1 MGYEQM
7 CGSALALRF
16 TSGWCTPI
24 GNINPHEGDLTM
36 TGTSPKARRWKQT
49 VAVGAGFAALASVAA
64 VQAGPT
70 GLSASSHR
78 EAPLIAGD
86 PRADNTDVYAFV
98 SPDDPDT
105 VTVIAN
111 WLPFEEPNG
120 GPNFYPWAT
129 GTPTEGARYNI
140 KIDNDGDA
148 FPDLTYEWTF
158 ETIIKDAGQF
168 LYNTGPFDSVTD
180 PELNVYQTYD
190 LTVITDPF
198 DTPGDPS
205 DDLEQLLLDD
215 AIAAPS
221 IAGATSTPD
230 YQPLVDE
237 AVASGQ
243 IPGGGQSFVG
253 QADDPF
259 FLDLRVFD
267 LLYGADATEVGEDTL
282 AGYNVN
288 SIALQLPKDALA
300 LNGSATDNPVIGI
313 WSTTD
318 RSKLVEDE
326 GTALPGD
333 ETVVSEFQ
341 QVSRLGNP
349 LVNEVVLP
357 LALKDAFNSIPPTAD
372 ATIPEAVDAVQNPI
386 LPPIVEAV
394 YGVPAPEGE
403 RSDLVEIFLQGI
415 SIENDGLS
423 GDPDEN
429 PALKADLNSLA
440 LNADVST
447 ITPSEM
453 LRLNMA
459 VPVTP
464 EANASTAGV
473 IGGDFQ
479 GFPNGRRL
487 EDDILDAAF
496 QVTEGIV
503 FKDGADL
510 SALAVV
516 DSVDRN
522 DREFSDVF
530 PYLALPHVDS
540 VVNGTERTPRAPEF
554 VSVEAERVL
563 ETRTTTPGGQIGYN
577 GTKPVADQKIDVDV
591 SGVVPDDAAA
601 VFVTVS
607 AIQPDVQGYVTVYA
621 DCDNE
626 HPTAASLNPLV
637 DTNVSN
643 LVAAEL
649 DDDGS
654 ICLYTS
660 GSTHLA
666 VDVNGYQPSTSSY
679 LPNAPERVLE
689 TRANAEGGQVGYAGP
704 TPAADDVIT
713 VKVTETPGAG
723 LAADTAAVVLNV
735 TSIRAA
741 GNGFVTAYP
750 CDEEQPVTANLNLE
764 ASTVRGN
771 LLVSKVSAAGT
782 VCLYTSSGTE
792 LTADLQGSYPA
803 GTSYVPIVP
812 ERLLETRQ
820 GVPGGRIGHTGDK
833 PIDGEIIELKV
844 IGVGT
849 NPAPEGSGT
858 VMLNIAAIQAESN
871 GYITVFEC
879 GTTMPLAA
887 NGVYAPGANTS
898 TLVAA
903 PVNEDGRTCVFTS
916 GSAHI
921 TADISGYFPGTQLV
935 G

>member
-1 MGYEQM
+1 
-7 CGSALALRF
+7 
-16 TSGWCTPI
+16 
-24 GNINPHEGDLTM
+24 M
-36 TGTSPKARRWKQT
+36 TGISPKARRWKQG
-49 VAVGAGFAALASVAA
+49 VALGAGFAALASVIA

-98 SPDDPDT
+98 SPDDPDN
-105 VTVIAN
+105 VTIIAN
-111 WLPFEEPNG
+111 WLPFAEPSG

-129 GTPTEGARYNI
+129 GTPTDGARYNI

-158 ETIIKDAGQF
+158 TTIVKDPGQF
-168 LYNTGPFDSVTD
+168 LYNTGPFDSVAD

-190 LTVITDPF
+190 MTVITDPLN
-198 DTPGDPS
+198 TPSDPS
-205 DDLEQLLLDD
+205 DDVETLLLDN

-221 IAGATSTPD
+221 IAGATSTPN

-237 AVASGQ
+237 AVASGA
-243 IPGGGQSFVG
+243 IAGGGKSFAG
-253 QADDPF
+253 QMDDPF

-288 SIALQLPKDALA
+288 AIALQLPKTALA
-300 LNGSATDNPVIGI
+300 LNNDATGNPVIGI

-318 RSKLVEDE
+318 RSKLVEDA

-333 ETVVSEFQ
+333 ETVVSQFQ

-357 LALKDAFNSIPPTAD
+357 LALKDAFNTITPDVD
-372 ATIPEAVDAVQNPI
+372 ATVAGGAAVNAVVDPI
-386 LPPIVEAV
+386 LPKVVEKV
-394 YGVPAPEGE
+394 YGVPAITKP
-403 RSDLVEIFLQGI
+403 RTDLVEIFLQGV
-415 SIENDGLS
+415 SVANGGT
-423 GDPDEN
+423 GDPN
-429 PALKADLNSLA
+429 QHPALKADLNSLA
-440 LNADVST
+440 LNKDVTT
-447 ITPSEM
+447 IQPSEM

-464 EANASTAGV
+464 EASISDFGV
-473 IGGDFQ
+473 IGGDLQ

-487 EDDILDAAF
+487 TDDILDAAF
-496 QVTEGIV
+496 QVAEGIV
-503 FKDGADL
+503 FEGGRDL

-540 VVNGTERTPRAPEF
+540 IVNGTERTPRAPEF
-554 VSVEAERVL
+554 VSVEAQRVL
-563 ETRTTTPGGQIGYN
+563 ETRTSVSGGQIGYT
-577 GTKPVADQKIDVDV
+577 GAKPAAGKKIDVDV
-591 SGVVPDDAAA
+591 SGVIPDDAAA

-607 AIQPDVQGYVTVYA
+607 AIQPDAQGYVTVFA
-621 DCDNE
+621 DCADE
-626 HPTAASLNPLV
+626 HPTAASLNPLAN
-637 DTNVSN
+637 TNVSN
-643 LVAAEL
+643 LVAAEI
-649 DDDGS
+649 DDTGS
-654 ICLYTS
+654 ICLFTS

-679 LPNAPERVLE
+679 DPNAPERVLE
-689 TRANAEGGQVGYAGP
+689 TRTGVAGGQIGYTGSA
-704 TPAADDVIT
+704 PAANGVVT
-713 VKVTETPGAG
+713 VKVTGTPEAS
-723 LAADTAAVVLNV
+723 LPADTAAVVLNV
-735 TSIRAA
+735 TSTKAE
-741 GNGFVTAYP
+741 GSGFVTAYP
-750 CDEEQPVTANLNLE
+750 CDKPKPVSANLNL
-764 ASTVRGN
+764 AANTVRGN

-782 VCLYTSSGTE
+782 VCLFTSAGTE

-803 GTSYVPIVP
+803 GTSFVPVVP
-812 ERLLETRQ
+812 ERILETRRDN
-820 GVPGGRIGHTGDK
+820 PDGRIGHTGDK
-833 PIDGEIIELKV
+833 PIAGEVIELEV
-844 IGVGT
+844 IGVGA
-849 NPAPEGSGT
+849 NPASEGSGT

-898 TLVAA
+898 TLIAA
-903 PVNEDGRTCVFTS
+903 PVNEDGRTCIFTS
-916 GSAHI
+916 GSAHL

>member
-1 MGYEQM
+1 
-7 CGSALALRF
+7 
-16 TSGWCTPI
+16 
-24 GNINPHEGDLTM
+24 M
-36 TGTSPKARRWKQT
+36 TGISPKARRWKQG
-49 VAVGAGFAALASVAA
+49 VALGAGFAALASVVA

-105 VTVIAN
+105 VTIIAN
-111 WLPFEEPNG
+111 WLPFEEPSG

-129 GTPTEGARYNI
+129 GTPTDGARYNI

-148 FPDLTYEWTF
+148 YPDLTYEWTF
-158 ETIIKDAGQF
+158 KTIVKDPGQF
-168 LYNTGPFDSVTD
+168 LYNTGPFDSVAD

-190 LTVITDPF
+190 MTVITDPL
-198 DTPGDPS
+198 DTPSDPS
-205 DDLEQLLLDD
+205 DDVETLVLDD

-221 IAGATSTPD
+221 IAGATSTPN
-230 YQPLVDE
+230 YQPLIDE
-237 AVASGQ
+237 AVESGQ
-243 IPGGGQSFVG
+243 ITGGGQSFVG
-253 QADDPF
+253 QTDDPF

-288 SIALQLPKDALA
+288 AIALQLPKDVLA
-300 LNGSATDNPVIGI
+300 LNGSSADNPVIGI

-357 LALKDAFNSIPPTAD
+357 LALKDAFNTIPPTAD
-372 ATIPEAVDAVQNPI
+372 ATIPAAVDAVQNPI

-394 YGVPAPEGE
+394 YGVPAPVGP

-415 SIENDGLS
+415 SVANDGLS

-440 LNADVST
+440 LNAGVTT

-464 EANASTAGV
+464 AASVSNAGV
-473 IGGDFQ
+473 VGGDFQ

-487 EDDILDAAF
+487 ADDVLDIGF
-496 QVTEGIV
+496 QVVEGLV
-503 FKDGADL
+503 FKDGSDL
-510 SALAVV
+510 SGLAVV

-554 VSVEAERVL
+554 VSVEAQRVL
-563 ETRTTTPGGQIGYN
+563 ETRTSTASGQIGYT
-577 GTKPVADQKIDVDV
+577 GAKPAAGAKIDVDV
-591 SGVVPDDAAA
+591 SGVIPDDAAA

-607 AIQPDVQGYVTVYA
+607 AIQPDAQGYVTVFA
-621 DCDNE
+621 DCDAE
-626 HPTAASLNPLV
+626 TPTAASLNPLAN
-637 DTNVSN
+637 TNVSN
-643 LVAAEL
+643 LVAAEI

-654 ICLYTS
+654 ICLFTS
-660 GSTHLA
+660 ESTHLA

-689 TRANAEGGQVGYAGP
+689 TRSNVDGGQIGYTGSA
-704 TPAADDVIT
+704 PAADDVIT
-713 VKVTETPGAG
+713 VQVTGTPGAA
-723 LAADTAAVVLNV
+723 LAANTSAVVLNV
-735 TSIRAA
+735 TSIKAA
-741 GNGFVTAYP
+741 GTGFVTAYP
-750 CDEEQPVTANLNLE
+750 CDEDQPVSANLNLAE
-764 ASTVRGN
+764 AMVRGN

-782 VCLYTSSGTE
+782 VCLFTSAGTE

-803 GTSYVPIVP
+803 GTSFVPVVP
-812 ERLLETRQ
+812 ERILETRL
-820 GVPGGRIGHTGDK
+820 GDPDGRIGHTGDK
-833 PIDGEIIELKV
+833 PIGGEVIELEV
-844 IGVGT
+844 IGVGA

-858 VMLNIAAIQAESN
+858 VVLNIAAIQAESN
-871 GYITVFEC
+871 GFITVFEC

-887 NGVYAPGANTS
+887 NGVYSPGANTS
-898 TLVAA
+898 TLIAA
-903 PVNEDGRTCVFTS
+903 PVNEDGRTCIFTS
-916 GSAHI
+916 GSAHL

>member
-1 MGYEQM
+1 
-7 CGSALALRF
+7 
-16 TSGWCTPI
+16 
-24 GNINPHEGDLTM
+24 M
-36 TGTSPKARRWKQT
+36 TGISPQARRWKRG
-49 VAVGAGFAALASVAA
+49 VAVGAGFAALASVVA

-105 VTVIAN
+105 VTIIAN
-111 WLPFEEPNG
+111 WLPFEEPSG

-129 GTPTEGARYNI
+129 GTPTDGARYNI

-148 FPDLTYEWTF
+148 FADLTYEWTF
-158 ETIIKDAGQF
+158 KTIVKDSGQF

-190 LTVITDPF
+190 MTVITDPMN
-198 DTPGDPS
+198 TPADPS
-205 DDLEQLLLDD
+205 DDVETLLLDD

-221 IAGATSTPD
+221 IAGATSTPN

-243 IPGGGQSFVG
+243 IPGGGKSFAG
-253 QADDPF
+253 QMDDPF

-267 LLYGADATEVGEDTL
+267 LLYGANATEVGEDTL

-288 SIALQLPKDALA
+288 AIALQLPKTALA
-300 LNGSATDNPVIGI
+300 LNNDATGNPVIGI

-318 RSKLVEDE
+318 RSKLVKDE
-326 GTALPGD
+326 GATPLPSD
-333 ETVVSEFQ
+333 DSVVSQFQ

-357 LALKDAFNSIPPTAD
+357 LALKDTFNTISPNVD
-372 ATIPEAVDAVQNPI
+372 ATVPAAVDAVQNPI

-394 YGVPAPEGE
+394 YKVPAPVGP
-403 RSDLVEIFLQGI
+403 RSDLVEIFLQGV
-415 SIENDGLS
+415 SVANDGLS
-423 GDPDEN
+423 GNPDEN

-440 LNADVST
+440 LNKDVST

-464 EANASTAGV
+464 KASVNNAGV
-473 IGGDFQ
+473 IGGDLQ

-496 QVTEGIV
+496 QVVEGLV
-503 FKDGADL
+503 FKGGRDL
-510 SALAVV
+510 SGLAVV

-522 DREFSDVF
+522 DREFSKVF

-554 VSVEAERVL
+554 VSVEAKRVL
-563 ETRTTTPGGQIGYN
+563 ETRASVPGGQIGYT
-577 GTKPVADQKIDVDV
+577 GSKPTAGKKIDVDV
-591 SGVVPDDAAA
+591 SGVVPGDAKA

-607 AIQPDVQGYVTVYA
+607 AIQPDDQGYVTVFA
-621 DCDNE
+621 DCDDTP
-626 HPTAASLNPLV
+626 PTAASLNPLAN
-637 DTNVSN
+637 TNVSN
-643 LVAAEL
+643 LVAAAI
-649 DDDGS
+649 DDKGS
-654 ICLYTS
+654 ICLFTS

-666 VDVNGYQPSTSSY
+666 VDVNGYQPSTSSFA
-679 LPNAPERVLE
+679 PNAAERVLE
-689 TRANAEGGQVGYAGP
+689 TRASATGGQVGYTGS
-704 TPAADDVIT
+704 TPAAGATVT
-713 VKVTETPGAG
+713 VKVTDTPGAKLPAG
-723 LAADTAAVVLNV
+723 TAAVVLNV
-735 TSIRAA
+735 TSIKTA
-741 GNGFVTAYP
+741 GTGFVTAYP
-750 CDEEQPVTANLNLE
+750 CDEARPVSANLNM
-764 ASTVRGN
+764 AADTVRGN

-782 VCLYTSSGTE
+782 VCLYTSVGTE

-803 GTSYVPIVP
+803 GTSFVPVVP
-812 ERLLETRQ
+812 QRLLETRQ

-833 PIDGEIIELKV
+833 PIGGEIIELKV

-849 NPAPEGSGT
+849 NPAPKGTGT
-858 VMLNIAAIQAESN
+858 VMLNVAAIQAESN

-879 GTTMPLAA
+879 GTTKPLAA
-887 NGVYAPGANTS
+887 NGVYSPGANTS

-903 PVNEDGRTCVFTS
+903 PVNEDGRTCIFTS
-916 GSAHI
+916 GSAHV
-921 TADISGYFPGTQLV
+921 TADISGFFPGTQLV